1 MNESPHPTATFS
13 IYEDPDKSGRQ
24 ESCNSEIADGH
35 HEQLDLH
42 VQLTNLCNGRK
53 KYPELVAGG
62 PEVLKET
69 QIPKD
74 SHPFEYTAFSFDH
87 DSGSN

>member
-42 VQLTNLCNGRK
+42 V
-53 KYPELVAGG
+53 
-62 PEVLKET
+62 
-69 QIPKD
+69 
-74 SHPFEYTAFSFDH
+74 
-87 DSGSN
+87 